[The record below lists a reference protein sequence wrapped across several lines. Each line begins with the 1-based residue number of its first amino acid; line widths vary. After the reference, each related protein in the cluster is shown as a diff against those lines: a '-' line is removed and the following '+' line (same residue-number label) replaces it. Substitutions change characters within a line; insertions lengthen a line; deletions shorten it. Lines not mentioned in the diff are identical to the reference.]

1 MIPNIITFPENF
13 WFAAACVTSLG
24 IALLHYF
31 GGGRDHH
38 RPMLDAP
45 IKELDK
51 GIWCVLWHF
60 TTATLILMA
69 ASLWI
74 AAIGQASFAL
84 FPLALSLAFT
94 TLFFFETLRRFKRL
108 LALPQ
113 WTLFALLSLLIVAGF
128 C

>member
-13 WFAAACVTSLG
+13 WFAAASVTSLV

-31 GGGRDHH
+31 GGGREHH
-38 RPMLDAP
+38 RPMLNAP
-45 IKELDK
+45 IREVDK
-51 GIWCVLWHF
+51 GVWFALWHF
-60 TTATLILMA
+60 VTATLILMA

-84 FPLALSLAFT
+84 FPLALSLVCTA
-94 TLFFFETLRRFKRL
+94 LFFFETLRRFKRL

-113 WTLFALLSLLIVAGF
+113 WILFTLLSLLIGAGF